1 MHLLLLLMVV
11 IWGANYSLI
20 KVVLRELP
28 PPVFNA
34 LRLLIASGVFLILLA
49 VMARTRPTRRD
60 WLHLAGLGFYGQ
72 FLYQLFFLNGMSR
85 TSVANA
91 SLIIGLVPMVV
102 ALSNAAMGLER
113 LSRAYWF
120 GIAISI
126 VGMYF
131 VVGLDA
137 GMSGTSLVGDAL
149 TFGAVLAWS
158 AYTVAAKPLLAR
170 HSPIVVTGWSMA
182 LGTLFYLPYALPAMR
197 EVDWG
202 QVSVG
207 AWIGTT
213 LSAVLALNLSY
224 ILWNTAVQ
232 RIGSSQT
239 AIYSNLIPVA
249 AVGTAAVWLGEPV
262 DRWKAIGAAL
272 IVAGLVVATRGGHAG
287 RDAIPAE
294 E

>member
-20 KVVLRELP
+20 KVILRELP

-34 LRLLIASGVFLILLA
+34 LRLSIASGVFVVVLA
-49 VMARTRPTRRD
+49 LTARTRPTRRE
-60 WLHLAGLGFYGQ
+60 WLQLAGLGFYGQ

-102 ALSNAAMGLER
+102 ALTNAALGLEK
-113 LSRAYWF
+113 LSRAYWA
-120 GIAISI
+120 GTAVSL

-137 GMSGTSLVGDAL
+137 GVARASLIGDAL

-170 HSPIVVTGWSMA
+170 HSSLIVSGWSIV
-182 LGTLFYLPYALPAMR
+182 LGTLFYVPYALPDVLAI
-197 EVDWG
+197 DWR
-202 QVSVG
+202 QVGAG

-213 LSAVLALNLSY
+213 ISALLSINLSY
-224 ILWNTAVQ
+224 ILWNMAVH
-232 RIGSSQT
+232 RLGSSRT

-262 DRWKAIGAAL
+262 DRWKAVGAAL
-272 IVAGLVVATRGGHAG
+272 IIAGLLVATRWGAAAS
-287 RDAIPAE
+287 AIPAE

>member
-34 LRLLIASGVFLILLA
+34 LRLSIASIVFVAVLA
-49 VMARTRPTRRD
+49 VVARTRPTRRE
-60 WLHLAGLGFYGQ
+60 WIQLAGLGFYGQ

-102 ALSNAAMGLER
+102 ALTNAVLGLEK
-113 LSRAYWF
+113 LSRAYWI
-120 GIAISI
+120 GTGVSL

-137 GMSGTSLVGDAL
+137 GVARDSLIGDLL
-149 TFGAVLAWS
+149 TFCAVLAWS
-158 AYTVAAKPLLAR
+158 AYTVAAKPLLVR
-170 HSPIVVTGWSMA
+170 HSSMVVSGWSIA
-182 LGTLFYLPYALPAMR
+182 LGTLFYLPYAVP
-197 EVDWG
+197 EVVKIDWR
-202 QVSVG
+202 QVSAG

-213 LSAVLALNLSY
+213 VSALLSINLSY
-224 ILWNTAVQ
+224 ILWNRAVQ
-232 RIGSSQT
+232 TLGSSQT

-249 AVGTAAVWLGEPV
+249 AVGTAAIWLREPV
-262 DRWKAIGAAL
+262 DRWKSIGAAL
-272 IVAGLVVATRGGHAG
+272 IIAGLVVATRFSGA

>member
-20 KVVLRELP
+20 KVILRELP
-28 PPVFNA
+28 APVFNA
-34 LRLLIASGVFLILLA
+34 LRLSIASVVFVAVLA
-49 VMARTRPTRRD
+49 LTARTRPTRRE
-60 WLHLAGLGFYGQ
+60 WIQLAGMGFYGQ

-102 ALSNAAMGLER
+102 ALTNAVMGLEK
-113 LSRAYWF
+113 LSRAYWI
-120 GIAISI
+120 GTGVSL

-137 GMSGTSLVGDAL
+137 GVAQASLIGDLL
-149 TFGAVLAWS
+149 TFCAVLAWS

-170 HSPIVVTGWSMA
+170 HSSMVVSGWSIA
-182 LGTLFYLPYALPAMR
+182 LGTVFYLPYAVSDVLKI
-197 EVDWG
+197 DWR
-202 QVSVG
+202 QVSAG
-207 AWIGTT
+207 SWIGTT
-213 LSAVLALNLSY
+213 VSALLSINLSY
-224 ILWNTAVQ
+224 ILWNRAVQ
-232 RIGSSQT
+232 QLGSSQT

-249 AVGTAAVWLGEPV
+249 AVGTAAVWLREPV
-262 DRWKAIGAAL
+262 DRWKAVGAAL
-272 IVAGLVVATRGGHAG
+272 IITGLVVATRFGGG

>member
-34 LRLLIASGVFLILLA
+34 LRLSIASAVFVAVLA
-49 VMARTRPTRRD
+49 LTARTRPTRRE
-60 WLHLAGLGFYGQ
+60 WLQLAGLGFYGQ

-91 SLIIGLVPMVV
+91 SLIIGLVPIVV
-102 ALSNAAMGLER
+102 ALTNAWLGLEK
-113 LSRAYWF
+113 LSRAYWI
-120 GIAISI
+120 GTAISL

-137 GMSGTSLVGDAL
+137 GVARTSLVGDAL
-149 TFGAVLAWS
+149 TLAAVLAWS

-170 HSPIVVTGWSMA
+170 HSPLVVSGWSIA
-182 LGTLFYLPYALPAMR
+182 LGTLFYVPYALPAVFR
-197 EVDWG
+197 VDWR
-202 QVSVG
+202 QVGAG
-207 AWIGTT
+207 AWIGTIVSAL
-213 LSAVLALNLSY
+213 LSINLSY

-249 AVGTAAVWLGEPV
+249 AVGTAALWLHEPV
-262 DRWKAIGAAL
+262 DGWKAIGAAL
-272 IVAGLVVATRGGHAG
+272 IIAGLVAATQFGGG

>member
-1 MHLLLLLMVV
+1 MRLLLLLMVV

-20 KVVLRELP
+20 KVVLQELP

-34 LRLLIASGVFLILLA
+34 VRLSIAAAVFVAVLA
-49 VMARTRPTRRD
+49 LTAKTRPTRRE
-60 WLHLAGLGFYGQ
+60 WIQLAGLGFYGQ

-91 SLIIGLVPMVV
+91 SLIIGLVPIVV
-102 ALSNAAMGLER
+102 ALTNASLGLEKLTR
-113 LSRAYWF
+113 TYWL
-120 GIAISI
+120 GTAVSL

-137 GMSGTSLVGDAL
+137 GVARASLVGDLL
-149 TFGAVLAWS
+149 TFCAVLAWS

-170 HSPIVVTGWSMA
+170 HSSMVVSGWSIT
-182 LGTLFYLPYALPAMR
+182 LGTLFYLPYAVPEMR
-197 EVDWG
+197 NVDWP
-202 QVSVG
+202 QVSAG

-213 LSAVLALNLSY
+213 VSALLSINLSY
-224 ILWNTAVQ
+224 ILWNRAVQ
-232 RIGSSQT
+232 TLGSSQT

-262 DRWKAIGAAL
+262 DRWKTIGAAL
-272 IVAGLVVATRGGHAG
+272 IIVGLVVATRFGTAG
-287 RDAIPAE
+287 RDAIPCE